1 MYVPWSEIT
10 HQDAPTFFTTNNFIF
25 SQRCNALEFNSVDCK
40 MAAFALA
47 TNKSGSTCS
56 II

>member
-1 MYVPWSEIT
+1 MCAPLLEIT

-25 SQRCNALEFNSVDCK
+25 SQRCNALELNGVNRK
-40 MAAFALA
+40 MAPFALV
-47 TNKSGSTCS
+47 TNKGGSTCS